1 MFTTPEN
8 TKDFLYRI
16 RDKKKGDFERPKPP
30 KPPKY
35 TAITIKRPGRIIK
48 DNIKSVL
55 SKKYGELDIRDIFDD
70 IKDEDV
76 GSNISTAEAAIK
88 TNIDK
93 GFLSKDVYSK
103 LPNL

>member
-16 RDKKKGDFERPKPP
+16 RDKEQGDFKTPKQP

-55 SKKYGELDIRDIFDD
+55 SKKYGEKYKPFKTVVEIDHQISGK
-70 IKDEDV
+70 IK
-76 GSNISTAEAAIK
+76 GYK
-88 TNIDK
+88 K
-93 GFLSKDVYSK
+93 
-103 LPNL
+103 